1 MQRIFAS
8 CVVFL
13 CAIVSLQAQTR
24 WFVTPG
30 APAAG
35 PGTAWASPIDFQT
48 AINNAS
54 AGDSVFV
61 AQGTYLGSFVMKEGV
76 KICGGFAGT
85 EASLADRSLVAGHI
99 SILNGNGAGRVVV
112 NNANGLTSAAV
123 LDGFTVTGG
132 SALYGAGMLNSNAS
146 PTVRNC
152 VFRSNYGGGI
162 HNSLSS
168 ATIVNCVFWQN
179 IAGTTTSAQGGGITN
194 LSSPGVSIIGCMFT
208 GNHGR
213 FGGGIYMDDVAT
225 VSASITN
232 CTFWANTGDN
242 TGVGGIYCDSRSNPS
257 IRNSILWGDGSTE
270 LYFGSA
276 TNSIIS
282 NCIIMSGV
290 WPGNLKGDP
299 KFVDGSRSEGTDNI
313 FGTPD
318 DGLELQSGSL
328 GLNGGN
334 ADTSGLN
341 LPATDLAGAP
351 RIQGG
356 KIDIGAYEN
365 SFSCGAVA
373 KLYVDS
379 SVAASGD
386 GSNWA
391 AAYKTLDE
399 ALVAAGQCSV
409 VDTILVAKGTYLPVY
424 GKNLVM
430 PAHVGI
436 YGGFPSGG
444 GAFAQRNAGA
454 NVTTLQGAGSN
465 VIYNA
470 YNNLDATAVLDGFT
484 ISGGSAAFGGGIHN
498 NNSSPVIN
506 NCIISGNTATN
517 AGGGIYNKAGAS
529 PIITNCIFSGNTTT
543 RATSG
548 GGAIYNS
555 NGSPLISNCIF
566 HDNVAA
572 GGWGGAFYNA
582 LNAASPAASPV
593 IKNCVFANNSCGL
606 DGGAIA
612 SYGTSLTLSNVTI
625 ANNTSG
631 RGGGAIDNDKSS
643 LTITNTVIW
652 GNTDVNGYNDIWWES
667 GSGGLTYCF
676 SQASWTGTGNI
687 TGSSS
692 PFVNAATPAG
702 VDGIWGTADDG
713 LALQS
718 GSPGIDAGTPDPT
731 SLALGNAD
739 IARNLRIAGAAI
751 DMGAY
756 ESNSTPLPITIL
768 SFTGILESGIAHLQ
782 WRTGVESNFNHF
794 EVEKS
799 VDGSVFKTQGEIAA
813 KGSSS
818 SYSYHLA
825 QQEPVAYYRLKVVDN
840 DGGYIYSRTLILSQ
854 RTGNNVLAYPNP
866 ATNFINI
873 KVDDTG
879 NFCIYS
885 ADGKLVKVVVLSKGV
900 NAIDIS
906 ELSGGMYYGVMKGR
920 TMEFVKK

>member
-1 MQRIFAS
+1 
-8 CVVFL
+8 
-13 CAIVSLQAQTR
+13 
-24 WFVTPG
+24 
-30 APAAG
+30 
-35 PGTAWASPIDFQT
+35 
-48 AINNAS
+48 
-54 AGDSVFV
+54 
-61 AQGTYLGSFVMKEGV
+61 
-76 KICGGFAGT
+76 
-85 EASLADRSLVAGHI
+85 
-99 SILNGNGAGRVVV
+99 
-112 NNANGLTSAAV
+112 
-123 LDGFTVTGG
+123 
-132 SALYGAGMLNSNAS
+132 
-146 PTVRNC
+146 
-152 VFRSNYGGGI
+152 
-162 HNSLSS
+162 
-168 ATIVNCVFWQN
+168 
-179 IAGTTTSAQGGGITN
+179 
-194 LSSPGVSIIGCMFT
+194 
-208 GNHGR
+208 
-213 FGGGIYMDDVAT
+213 
-225 VSASITN
+225 
-232 CTFWANTGDN
+232 
-242 TGVGGIYCDSRSNPS
+242 
-257 IRNSILWGDGSTE
+257 
-270 LYFGSA
+270 
-276 TNSIIS
+276 
-282 NCIIMSGV
+282 
-290 WPGNLKGDP
+290 
-299 KFVDGSRSEGTDNI
+299 
-313 FGTPD
+313 
-318 DGLELQSGSL
+318 
-328 GLNGGN
+328 
-334 ADTSGLN
+334 
-341 LPATDLAGAP
+341 
-351 RIQGG
+351 
-356 KIDIGAYEN
+356 
-365 SFSCGAVA
+365 
-373 KLYVDS
+373 
-379 SVAASGD
+379 
-386 GSNWA
+386 
-391 AAYKTLDE
+391 
-399 ALVAAGQCSV
+399 
-409 VDTILVAKGTYLPVY
+409 
-424 GKNLVM
+424 
-430 PAHVGI
+430 
-436 YGGFPSGG
+436 
-444 GAFAQRNAGA
+444 
-454 NVTTLQGAGSN
+454 
-465 VIYNA
+465 
-470 YNNLDATAVLDGFT
+470 
-484 ISGGSAAFGGGIHN
+484 
-498 NNSSPVIN
+498 
-506 NCIISGNTATN
+506 
-517 AGGGIYNKAGAS
+517 
-529 PIITNCIFSGNTTT
+529 
-543 RATSG
+543 
-548 GGAIYNS
+548 
-555 NGSPLISNCIF
+555 
-566 HDNVAA
+566 VAA

-702 VDGIWGTADDG
+702 ADGIWGTADDG

>member
-8 CVVFL
+8 FVVFL

-35 PGTAWASPIDFQT
+35 PGTAWATPIDLQT

-61 AQGTYLGSFVMKEGV
+61 AQGTYTGTFGMKEGV

-85 EASLADRSLVAGHI
+85 EASLAGRNLVAGHI
-99 SILNGNGAGRVVV
+99 SVLNGNGAGRVIV
-112 NNANGLTSAAV
+112 NNNNGLTSAAV

-132 SALYGAGMLNSNAS
+132 SAPNGAGMLNSNAS
-146 PTVRNC
+146 PIIRNC
-152 VFRSNYGGGI
+152 VFRSNNGGGI
-162 HNSLSS
+162 QNSSSS
-168 ATIVNCVFWQN
+168 AMIINCVFWQN
-179 IAGTTTSAQGGGITN
+179 TAGTTASAPGGGISN
-194 LSSPGVSIIGCMFT
+194 FNSPGVSVIGCMFT
-208 GNHGR
+208 GNHGK
-213 FGGGIYMDDVAT
+213 FGGGIYMSDVAT
-225 VSASITN
+225 VSCSITN
-232 CTFWANTGDN
+232 CTFWANAGNN

-270 LYFGSA
+270 LYFGWA
-276 TNSIIS
+276 TNSIIT
-282 NCIIMSGV
+282 NCIIMGGAGL
-290 WPGNLKGDP
+290 GNLKVDP
-299 KFVDGSRSEGTDNI
+299 KFVDGNRSEGVDNI

-318 DGLELQSGSL
+318 DGLELLAGSL

-334 ADTSGLN
+334 ADTTGLN

-379 SVAASGD
+379 SIAASGD
-386 GSNWA
+386 GSSWA

-409 VDTILVAKGTYLPVY
+409 VDTILVAKGTYQPAS

-430 PAHVGI
+430 APHVGI
-436 YGGFPSGG
+436 FGGFPSGG
-444 GAFAQRNAGA
+444 SAFGQRNATA

-484 ISGGSAAFGGGIHN
+484 ISGGNAAFGGGMHN
-498 NNSSPVIN
+498 NHSSPAIN
-506 NCIISGNTATN
+506 
-517 AGGGIYNKAGAS
+517 
-529 PIITNCIFSGNTTT
+529 NCIFSGNTVTNAGGAIYNKGGASPVITNCIFYGNTT
-543 RATSG
+543 TLATSG

-566 HDNVAA
+566 HDNSSI
-572 GGWGGAFYNA
+572 GGWAGAIYNA
-582 LNAASPAASPV
+582 LNVASPAANMV

-652 GNTDVNGYNDIWWES
+652 GNTDVNGHSDIWWES
-667 GSGGLTYCF
+667 GSGGLSYSF
-676 SQASWTGTGNI
+676 SQTNWTGSGNI

-692 PFVNAATPAG
+692 PFVNAANPAG
-702 VDGIWGTADDG
+702 PDGIWGTTDDG
-713 LALQS
+713 LALAS

-739 IARNLRIAGAAI
+739 IAHNLRIAGAAI

-768 SFTGILESGIAHLQ
+768 SFTGILENAIAHLQ
-782 WRTGVESNFNHF
+782 WCTGVESNFNHF

-799 VDGSVFKTQGEIAA
+799 VGGPRFKTQGKIAA
-813 KGSSS
+813 NGSGS
-818 SYSYHLA
+818 SYSYNLA
-825 QQEPVAYYRLKVVDN
+825 QQEPMAYYRLKVVDN
-840 DGGYIYSRTLILSQ
+840 DGRYIYSRILILSQ
-854 RTGNNVLAYPNP
+854 RADSGIVVYPNP
-866 ATNFINI
+866 ATNFINV
-873 KVDDTG
+873 KVPG
-879 NFCIYS
+879 AASLGIYA
-885 ADGKLVKVVVLSKGV
+885 ADGKLVKVVALREGV

-906 ELSGGMYYGVMKGR
+906 ELSTGIYYGVMKEGTVR
-920 TMEFVKK
+920 FVKK